1 MSIKT
6 NIDTIESL
14 KRKSTLESIK
24 YLNEFE
30 YCTEAETIVSSILN
44 KIISISIKE
53 YYCQTIYKNINDYCY
68 DFLKNQINLLLKE
81 KYISY
86 EEGKF
91 TDKNSW
97 IEIKEPE
104 NIKND
109 RYESNKINIISFDR
123 KKIYNENNEFIENNK
138 KIKKREFHF
147 KIKKKTI
154 PKISDDNNN
163 KRKIVFLP
171 IQSYDIPNIEEEF
184 NNEKYDVENI
194 KDLRTD
200 VMNQILKKEKE
211 RKRQL
216 LEEQLEKKLQVNKQ
230 INKNYHI
237 LDSSKYTFDSNGKI
251 FSFKKY
257 NMDTIS
263 KEFFQLQNKVKTLY
277 IKENKENPSFRISV
291 KKSNSPDKEK
301 NTINQKPT
309 IIKKTDYEK
318 EHGYNFNDNYLFQ
331 KISPEK
337 LNNEIIPSGNNYKL
351 ILPNVG
357 VNIKYPNEKE
367 KKGKKNFTEHFNKYT
382 LNDYEKIL
390 NEYIPKKNIVLSSSF
405 ENNFTS
411 NNLNNNRNNNNINKM
426 NFNYNFNDNN
436 DNFNRSLI
444 QSPSSRTL
452 NYKSIND
459 NIDNDSSF
467 TSSRF
472 ISNQLSHKTIK
483 LNPTLNSSSLK
494 LKLDNLSNLNNSF
507 EEQTFLKKSITVKN
521 LFKNKLNR
529 NLSEKRDVSDIN
541 IFNSKIIRNI
551 NWGKNNSENNNLSL
565 SYIKPSKPNKS
576 SFLREFG
583 RNLLGKRIK
592 LPRQRKIK
600 INI

>member
-1 MSIKT
+1 
-6 NIDTIESL
+6 
-14 KRKSTLESIK
+14 
-24 YLNEFE
+24 
-30 YCTEAETIVSSILN
+30 
-44 KIISISIKE
+44 
-53 YYCQTIYKNINDYCY
+53 
-68 DFLKNQINLLLKE
+68 
-81 KYISY
+81 
-86 EEGKF
+86 
-91 TDKNSW
+91 
-97 IEIKEPE
+97 
-104 NIKND
+104 
-109 RYESNKINIISFDR
+109 
-123 KKIYNENNEFIENNK
+123 
-138 KIKKREFHF
+138 
-147 KIKKKTI
+147 
-154 PKISDDNNN
+154 
-163 KRKIVFLP
+163 
-171 IQSYDIPNIEEEF
+171 
-184 NNEKYDVENI
+184 
-194 KDLRTD
+194 
-200 VMNQILKKEKE
+200 
-211 RKRQL
+211 
-216 LEEQLEKKLQVNKQ
+216 
-230 INKNYHI
+230 
-237 LDSSKYTFDSNGKI
+237 
-251 FSFKKY
+251 
-257 NMDTIS
+257 MDTIS

-277 IKENKENPSFRISV
+277 IKENKENPSFRTSV
-291 KKSNSPDKEK
+291 KISNSPDKEK

-318 EHGYNFNDNYLFQ
+318 EHGYNLNDNYLFQ

-494 LKLDNLSNLNNSF
+494 LKLDNLSNLNNNF

-521 LFKNKLNR
+521 LFKNKLNKKKKK
-529 NLSEKRDVSDIN
+529 KRDVSDIN
-541 IFNSKIIRNI
+541 IFNSKIIHNI

-583 RNLLGKRIK
+583 RNLLSKRIK
-592 LPRQRKIK
+592 LPRERKKMI
-600 INI
+600 INIYK

>member
-6 NIDTIESL
+6 NIDTIESI

-24 YLNEFE
+24 YLNGFE

-44 KIISISIKE
+44 KIISISRKE
-53 YYCQTIYKNINDYCY
+53 YRCKTMYKNINDYCY
-68 DFLKNQINLLLKE
+68 DFLKNQINLLIKE

-86 EEGKF
+86 EESKF

-123 KKIYNENNEFIENNK
+123 KIIHNENNEFIENNK

-147 KIKKKTI
+147 KIKKKSVPTE
-154 PKISDDNNN
+154 SGDNNN

-194 KDLRTD
+194 KDLRMD

-263 KEFFQLQNKVKTLY
+263 KEFFQLQNKVKTIY
-277 IKENKENPSFRISV
+277 IKENKENPSFRTSV
-291 KKSNSPDKEK
+291 KISNSPDKEK
-301 NTINQKPT
+301 NTNNQKPT

-318 EHGYNFNDNYLFQ
+318 EHGYNLNDNYLFQ

-494 LKLDNLSNLNNSF
+494 LKLDNLSNLNNNF

-521 LFKNKLNR
+521 LFKNKLKR

-541 IFNSKIIRNI
+541 IFNSKIIHNI